1 MGKTT
6 KGDKKENTEEK
17 TTRKGKTENLIPT
30 TRRSKEEARE
40 LGRKGGKAS
49 GEARRK
55 KRDIRLAME
64 ALLEKSYKGKNGQEL
79 TGAEAIALKQME
91 KALKGDT
98 KAFEVV
104 RDTSGQKPVEKVE
117 QVNIDMEYEQSI
129 KYVEELMARKNEQA
143 DD

>member
-1 MGKTT
+1 MGNEKNLRTPST
-6 KGDKKENTEEK
+6 K
-17 TTRKGKTENLIPT
+17 
-30 TRRSKEEARE
+30 EARE
-40 LGRKGGKAS
+40 MQKKSAKARS
-49 GEARRK
+49 ENIKRK
-55 KRDIRLAME
+55 KDIRLAME
-64 ALLEKSYKGKNGQEL
+64 ALLEKTYKGKNGQEL

>member
-1 MGKTT
+1 MG
-6 KGDKKENTEEK
+6 NEK
-17 TTRKGKTENLIPT
+17 NLRTPST
-30 TRRSKEEARE
+30 EEARE
-40 LGRKGGKAS
+40 MQKKSAKARS
-49 GEARRK
+49 ENIKRK
-55 KRDIRLAME
+55 KDIRLAME
-64 ALLEKSYKGKNGQEL
+64 ALLEKSYTGKNGQEL

-117 QVNIDMEYEQSI
+117 QVNIDMEYEQSR

>member
-1 MGKTT
+1 MG
-6 KGDKKENTEEK
+6 NEK
-17 TTRKGKTENLIPT
+17 NLRTPST
-30 TRRSKEEARE
+30 EEARE
-40 LGRKGGKAS
+40 MQKKSAKARS
-49 GEARRK
+49 ENIKRK
-55 KRDIRLAME
+55 KDIRLAME
-64 ALLEKSYKGKNGQEL
+64 ALLEKNYNVEDGQEL

>member
-1 MGKTT
+1 MG
-6 KGDKKENTEEK
+6 NEK
-17 TTRKGKTENLIPT
+17 NLRTPST
-30 TRRSKEEARE
+30 EEARE
-40 LGRKGGKAS
+40 MQKKSAKARS
-49 GEARRK
+49 ENVKRK
-55 KRDIRLAME
+55 KDIRLAME
-64 ALLEKSYKGKNGQEL
+64 ALLEKSYTGKNGQEL